1 MNCEQMDALLFS
13 GGELP
18 LEAREHLETCASC
31 RALAGALG
39 DNVDYTVDAAAL
51 QRAQASIPAELSPV
65 RPLAPSRA
73 FAFLFL
79 SVAGAIAG
87 GAAWLKGFYGIR
99 ALSLVQGLVIFAVLA
114 ALLGL
119 AAFALAGEMRPGAR
133 TVRGL
138 VIFGLAFGAM
148 ELVFLTLFSDYALG
162 QFVAQGMPCFKMG
175 MSCAV
180 ATAALVWLGVRKGY
194 IVAPV
199 SAGATIGA
207 LSGLVGLTTLEL
219 HCPLQLVPHVTVWH
233 GGVLVA
239 SAGLGAAAGWA
250 ARWKRA

>member
-1 MNCEQMDALLFS
+1 MNCRQMDAMLFG
-13 GGELP
+13 GGELSQ
-18 LEAREHLETCASC
+18 EARTHLATCASC
-31 RALAGALG
+31 QALAGLLG
-39 DNVDYTVDAAAL
+39 DNVEYTVEPAAL
-51 QRAQASIPAELSPV
+51 GRAQALIPAQLAPV
-65 RPLAPSRA
+65 KPLAPPQA

-79 SVAGAIAG
+79 SIAAALAG
-87 GAAWLKGFYGIR
+87 GAAWLKGFYGIP
-99 ALSLVQGLVIFAVLA
+99 ALTLMQGLVIFAVLA

-119 AAFALAGEMRPGAR
+119 AAFALAGGMRPGAR

-138 VIFGLAFGAM
+138 VVFGLAFGAT

-162 QFVAQGMPCFKMG
+162 QFVQQGMGCFKMG

-180 ATAALVWLGVRKGY
+180 ATAALVWLAVRKGY

-199 SAGATIGA
+199 STGATIGA

-219 HCPLQLVPHVTVWH
+219 HCPLVLVPHLTVWH
-233 GGVLVA
+233 TGVLVA

-250 ARWKRA
+250 ARWKRV

>member
-18 LEAREHLETCASC
+18 PDARQHLETCASC

-39 DNVDYTVDAAAL
+39 DNVDYSIAPATL
-51 QRAQASIPAELSPV
+51 QRAQSLIPAELAPV
-65 RPLAPSRA
+65 KPLARPQA
-73 FAFLFL
+73 FASLFL
-79 SVAGAIAG
+79 LAAGAIAG
-87 GAAWLKGFYGIR
+87 GAAWWKGFYGIR
-99 ALSLVQGLVIFAVLA
+99 ALTLVHGLVIFAVLA

-119 AAFALAGEMRPGAR
+119 AAYALAGDMRPGAR

-162 QFVAQGMPCFKMG
+162 QFVQQGIPCFKMG

-180 ATAALVWLGVRKGY
+180 ATAALVWLAVRKGY

-199 SAGATIGA
+199 STGATIGA
-207 LSGLVGLTTLEL
+207 LSGLAGVTALEL
-219 HCPLQLVPHVTVWH
+219 HCPLQLVPHVMVWH
-233 GGVLVA
+233 AGVLVA